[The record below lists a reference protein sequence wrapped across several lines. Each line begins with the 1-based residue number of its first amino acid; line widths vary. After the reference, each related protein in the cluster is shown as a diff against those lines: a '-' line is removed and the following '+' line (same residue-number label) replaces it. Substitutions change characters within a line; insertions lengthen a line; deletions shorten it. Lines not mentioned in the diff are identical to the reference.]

1 MPTTARKHFDEDI
14 KRAEDL
20 LAGAKALPAASA
32 ALAEDQFRG
41 AVVMAV
47 GAMDAYLC
55 DAYVDCLSRAL
66 KACKTTP
73 GTKLP
78 SDYAKELLPAGP
90 LMNGVYTKRAN
101 WALRVAARR
110 RMDRENMLQVGRV
123 KDMLNPVLPN
133 GQKLW
138 MDVIDKYI
146 ALNRKRL
153 TGINQAELAAVPA
166 NKRTDAQKKAVA
178 ALLRRIGSI
187 VQRRHDIAHNC
198 DRPKV
203 ALQIID
209 EPRTKKMLA
218 DIKSFVTILDDHL
231 TTHCTI

>member
-1 MPTTARKHFDEDI
+1 MPTTARRHFNEDI

-20 LAGAKALPAASA
+20 YTAAAAIPPANA

-55 DAYVDCLSRAL
+55 DAYVDCLAKAL
-66 KACKTTP
+66 KACRTTP

-78 SDYAKELLPAGP
+78 GDYAKELLPAGP
-90 LMNGVYTKRAN
+90 LMNGTYTRRAN

-123 KDMLNPVLPN
+123 KDMLNPVLPAN
-133 GQKLW
+133 QKLW
-138 MDVIDKYI
+138 LDMIDKYV

-153 TGINQAELAAVPA
+153 TGINQAEMAAVPA
-166 NKRTDAQKKAVA
+166 NQKDKAKKAAAA
-178 ALLRRIGSI
+178 ALLRRVGEV
-187 VQRRHDIAHNC
+187 VQRRHDIAQNC

-203 ALQIID
+203 AMQGID
-209 EPRTKKMLA
+209 APQTKKMIA
-218 DIKSFVTILDDHL
+218 DIKAFVTILDDHI
-231 TTHCTI
+231 TQHSTV